1 MPISYTPLI
10 LVIKDIENNRLSSYN
25 RVEKEIK
32 QNEMIKTNDKKYFD
46 VPVFAL
52 FNSFNPLFDLT
63 CSKYGFTI
71 LKNLCLFL
79 ELFCS

>member
-32 QNEMIKTNDKKYFD
+32 QNEMIKTNDKKE
-46 VPVFAL
+46 
-52 FNSFNPLFDLT
+52 N
-63 CSKYGFTI
+63 
-71 LKNLCLFL
+71 KNLKKNFSFDDFFKIHLY
-79 ELFCS
+79 